1 LIRKEYGLPGGW
13 LGRALKVY
21 ARVKRQVEKLVL
33 LGRFDF
39 VPGDLRLKKHL
50 RAKTSFSSNIGVNKL

>member
-1 LIRKEYGLPGGW
+1 
-13 LGRALKVY
+13 
-21 ARVKRQVEKLVL
+21 LVL